1 MRGLLAPAHF
11 IDVAEQLGVIEDL
24 DFQMLQQALAVLQRW
39 ATQAHT
45 SALHLAVNLS
55 ARLLY
60 QQGFVDRLLLL
71 LDQSAVEP
79 RLLKLELTETLLLDD
94 MPAAIERMNL
104 LKARG
109 IRFSIDDF
117 GTGYSSMAY
126 LQKLPLDQL
135 KIDRSFV
142 AALPEDTGSLA
153 IIRAIHALA
162 LSLELEVIAEGVET
176 DEQHALLLANG
187 CQRFQGYLF
196 GRPQSLADFEQLLVE
211 PLK

>member
-1 MRGLLAPAHF
+1 L
-11 IDVAEQLGVIEDL
+11 IK
-24 DFQMLQQALAVLQRW
+24 AL
-39 ATQAHT
+39 
-45 SALHLAVNLS
+45 
-55 ARLLY
+55 
-60 QQGFVDRLLLL
+60 
-71 LDQSAVEP
+71 EP

-142 AALPEDTGSLA
+142 AALPGDTGSLA

-162 LSLELEVIAEGVET
+162 LSLDLEVIAEGVET

>member
-1 MRGLLAPAHF
+1 
-11 IDVAEQLGVIEDL
+11 
-24 DFQMLQQALAVLQRW
+24 
-39 ATQAHT
+39 
-45 SALHLAVNLS
+45 LHLAVNLS

-60 QQGFVDRLLLL
+60 QQGFVERLLLL
-71 LDQSAVEP
+71 LEQSAVEA

-104 LKARG
+104 LKERG

-142 AALPEDTGSLA
+142 AALPGDTGSLA

-162 LSLELEVIAEGVET
+162 VSLNLEVIAEGVET
-176 DEQHALLLANG
+176 EAQHALLLANG

-196 GRPQSLADFEQLLVE
+196 GRPLPLADFERLLVK
-211 PLK
+211 PVTL